1 MAKDAYTTKPLTL
14 EILDKYNKKIL
25 LPEIKEIV
33 DKRMEHYTDKILTS
47 NDKVIKELKPLRE
60 EQQAIDKNYKQLDKR
75 MDNIETFAE
84 ETADKDGVEF
94 QRV

>member
-33 DKRMEHYTDKILTS
+33 DERMEHYTDKILTS